1 MSKEKLFRK
10 GLIKIKICDPLAP
23 ILVNSLKAEISQPQP
38 QKGNVN
44 IKVENECLIVE
55 ISSNSISG
63 LRALTNSFLYLIHA
77 AISSLRSVEKFK

>member
-1 MSKEKLFRK
+1 MSKKILFKK
-10 GLIKIKICDPLAP
+10 GLVKIRICDPVAP
-23 ILVNSLKAEISQPQP
+23 VLMSSLRVEASQPQP

-44 IKVENECLIVE
+44 IKVENECLVVE

-77 AISSLRSVEKFK
+77 ALSSLRSVEKFK